1 MMMVVVPG
9 GLHRIMGVFTFRAR
23 GGFEED
29 GLFRHIEPSHAFHLD
44 LPRLANFDIRPA
56 NTSQLQVNGLMV

>member
-1 MMMVVVPG
+1 MTMMMLG
-9 GLHRIMGVFTFRAR
+9 ASHRMMGVFTFRAR

-56 NTSQLQVNGLMV
+56 NTSQLQVNGTFV